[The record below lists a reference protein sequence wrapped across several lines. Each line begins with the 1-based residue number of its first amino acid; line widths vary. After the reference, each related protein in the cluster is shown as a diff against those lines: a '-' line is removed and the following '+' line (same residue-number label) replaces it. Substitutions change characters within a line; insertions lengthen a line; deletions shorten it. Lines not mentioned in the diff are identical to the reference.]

1 MARTI
6 KTSNQL
12 SGPVGGAKYVTVHSD
27 QTGSIALN
35 RPDAGAHLGANNI
48 GETVSKMYISQ
59 VVWGVANNTAAG
71 ANWTVSRGANTVL
84 VLTGSG
90 SLDLASDGIR
100 LENQISNS
108 DAVQNCV
115 FTLTGGTGTIAIKLA
130 KSSGAQ

>member
-12 SGPVGGAKYVTVHSD
+12 SGPVGGAKYVTVQSD
-27 QTGSIALN
+27 QNGSIALN
-35 RPDAGAHLGANNI
+35 RADAGAHLGANNA

-59 VVWGVANNTAAG
+59 VIWGASATNT
-71 ANWTVSRGANTVL
+71 WTVSRGANTVL

-90 SLDLASDGIR
+90 SLDLQSDGIR
-100 LENQISNS
+100 LENQIAGS
-108 DAVQNCV
+108 DASQNCV
-115 FTLTGGTGTIAIKLA
+115 FTLSGGTGSIAIKLA